1 MTDAKGFV
9 ILDYIDRWQASVAT
23 LADWVRAG
31 KLRYEEDILE
41 GLETALTRSRVSIA
55 ATMTAARRD
64 PRRRGRRYSRLTGE
78 GQGEG
83 ACESASGGGAA
94 IRDDRW
100 RGNFGMAPIRPCAAP
115 RRR

>member
-1 MTDAKGFV
+1 MTDAQGFV
-9 ILDYIDRWQASVAT
+9 ILDYIDRWQASVAM

-64 PRRRGRRYSRLTGE
+64 PRRRGRR
-78 GQGEG
+78 
-83 ACESASGGGAA
+83 
-94 IRDDRW
+94 
-100 RGNFGMAPIRPCAAP
+100 GNFGMAPIRPCAAP
-115 RRR
+115 CRR